1 MKKMV
6 FATNNAN
13 KLREIREIINGK
25 YDILSLS
32 DINCKDDI
40 PETSDTIEGN
50 ALLKAKWV
58 KDKYGYDCFAD
69 DTALEVE
76 VLDNRPGVYSARY
89 AGEECNSEK
98 NIDKLLFEMQ
108 DCNNRNAQFRTVIA
122 LIKGED
128 FEYFEGKIKGTIT
141 EKSRGESG
149 FGYDP
154 IFICTEEGCAGK
166 TFGEATA
173 EEKDAVS
180 HRGKSLRIFA
190 EKLENYLKDKEG

>member
-89 AGEECNSEK
+89 AGEE
-98 NIDKLLFEMQ
+98 
-108 DCNNRNAQFRTVIA
+108 
-122 LIKGED
+122 
-128 FEYFEGKIKGTIT
+128 
-141 EKSRGESG
+141 
-149 FGYDP
+149 
-154 IFICTEEGCAGK
+154 
-166 TFGEATA
+166 
-173 EEKDAVS
+173 
-180 HRGKSLRIFA
+180 
-190 EKLENYLKDKEG
+190 

>member
-108 DCNNRNAQFRTVIA
+108 DCSNRNAQFRTVIA

-128 FEYFEGKIKGTIT
+128 VEYFEGKIKGTIT
-141 EKSRGESG
+141 EKRRGESG
-149 FGYDP
+149 SVMTKF
-154 IFICTEEGCAGK
+154 FCQTETIK
-166 TFGEATA
+166 L
-173 EEKDAVS
+173 
-180 HRGKSLRIFA
+180 LR
-190 EKLENYLKDKEG
+190 KCRRMKKMQ